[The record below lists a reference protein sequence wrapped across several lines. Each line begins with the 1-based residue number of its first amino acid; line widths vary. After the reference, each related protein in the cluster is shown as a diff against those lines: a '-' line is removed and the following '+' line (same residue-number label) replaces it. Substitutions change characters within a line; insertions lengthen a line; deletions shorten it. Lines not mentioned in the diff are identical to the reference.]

1 MIVTRRIYLIVF
13 LFIASLNFN
22 CVNNSNKTPSVNI
35 PTGEISVDDFEQ
47 KLSATPNAQIIDVR
61 TPEEY
66 TEGHLLSAINIDWNG
81 TDFDYKIKS
90 LDKTKPSFV
99 YCLSGGR
106 SHAAAE
112 QMRTLGFTEIYEM
125 KGGIRE
131 WKKSGKSLT
140 TSEKVEAQK
149 ETTKEGGDANKLAN
163 MNMDDYN
170 KHILTD
176 KLVLVDFNAPWCG
189 PCKLMSPILDEIAK
203 EQNNTLDLL
212 KINSDDNEE
221 LSQTLQIANLPT
233 LILYKKGKEVWK
245 HEGYL
250 DKIAL
255 MVAIEA
261 AKN

>member
-1 MIVTRRIYLIVF
+1 MQTVKTKYFILLLLVTG
-13 LFIASLNFN
+13 LNFN
-22 CVNNSNKTPSVNI
+22 CNNNRTPSVNI

-47 KLSATPNAQIIDVR
+47 KLNSTPNAQLIDVR

-66 TEGHLLSAINIDWNG
+66 NEGHLLSAMNIDWNG
-81 TDFDYKIKS
+81 TDFDYKIKAM
-90 LDKTKPSFV
+90 DKTKPYFV

-106 SHAAAE
+106 SHEAASE
-112 QMRTLGFTEIYEM
+112 MKTLGFNEIYEM

-131 WKKSGKSLT
+131 WKKSGKALT
-140 TSEKVEAQK
+140 TSEKEEKQK
-149 ETTKEGGDANKLAN
+149 EAGVQGADHLAPTSN
-163 MNMDDYN
+163 MSLEDYN
-170 KHILTD
+170 KDISSG

-203 EQNNTLDLL
+203 EQKESLDLL
-212 KINSDDNEE
+212 KINSDDNED
-221 LSQTLQIANLPT
+221 LSQALKIENLPT

-255 MVAIEA
+255 MIAIES